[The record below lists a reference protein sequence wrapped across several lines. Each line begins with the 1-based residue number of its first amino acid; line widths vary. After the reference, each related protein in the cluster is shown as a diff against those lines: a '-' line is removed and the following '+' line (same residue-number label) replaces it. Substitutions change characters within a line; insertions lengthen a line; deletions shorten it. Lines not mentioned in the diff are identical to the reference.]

1 MYVTCHCLSGGPG
14 GGSLPGG
21 VWGVPKY
28 FSSSLLPPEAA
39 GESEWYNVFMR
50 ITSLQQQTNNAE
62 RVNIFVDGNFL
73 LAVHATIVL
82 EMNLKIG
89 QELTA
94 EQLER
99 LHQEEAQ
106 QQALERALNFLSLR
120 PRSRQEVRNYLRGKS
135 TPPTLIDAVIERL
148 EQMDLV
154 NDRNF
159 ATFWVETRE
168 QFNPK
173 GAQALKHE
181 LRMKGV
187 GSSLIE
193 ELVDDERDEEK
204 ALSAAQKKAR
214 SLLRQPAMDY
224 ATFYR
229 RLGSFLQR
237 RGFSYEVTTHV
248 VKTLWKDAKQE
259 QIEEEDS

>member
-1 MYVTCHCLSGGPG
+1 MH
-14 GGSLPGG
+14 
-21 VWGVPKY
+21 
-28 FSSSLLPPEAA
+28 
-39 GESEWYNVFMR
+39 
-50 ITSLQQQTNNAE
+50 ITSLQQQTNNVE
-62 RVNIFVDGNFL
+62 RINIFVDGSFL
-73 LAVHATIVL
+73 LAAHAMIVL
-82 EMNLKIG
+82 QMNLKVG

-99 LHQEEAQ
+99 LRQEEAQ
-106 QQALERALNFLSLR
+106 QQALARALNFLSFR

-135 TPPTLIDAVIERL
+135 TPPALIDAVIQRL

-159 ATFWVETRE
+159 ASFWVETRG

-173 GAQALKHE
+173 GAQALKNE

-193 ELVDDERDEEK
+193 ELVDDEHDEEK

-214 SLLRQPAMDY
+214 SLLGQPAMDY

-237 RGFSYEVTTHV
+237 RGFSYEVTAHT
-248 VKTLWKDAKQE
+248 VKKLWIDATQE
-259 QIEEEDS
+259 QVDEDS

>member
-1 MYVTCHCLSGGPG
+1 MH
-14 GGSLPGG
+14 
-21 VWGVPKY
+21 
-28 FSSSLLPPEAA
+28 
-39 GESEWYNVFMR
+39 
-50 ITSLQQQTNNAE
+50 ITSLQQQTNNVE
-62 RVNIFVDGNFL
+62 RINIFVDGNFL
-73 LAVHATIVL
+73 LAAHAMIVL
-82 EMNLKIG
+82 QMNLKVG

-99 LHQEEAQ
+99 LRQEEAQ
-106 QQALERALNFLSLR
+106 QQALARALNFLSFR

-135 TPPTLIDAVIERL
+135 TPPALIDAVIQRL

-159 ATFWVETRE
+159 ASFWVETRG

-173 GAQALKHE
+173 GAQALKNE

-193 ELVDDERDEEK
+193 ELVDDEHDEEK

-214 SLLRQPAMDY
+214 SLLGQPAMDY

-237 RGFSYEVTTHV
+237 RGFSYEVTAHT
-248 VKTLWKDAKQE
+248 VKKLWIDATQE
-259 QIEEEDS
+259 QVDEDS